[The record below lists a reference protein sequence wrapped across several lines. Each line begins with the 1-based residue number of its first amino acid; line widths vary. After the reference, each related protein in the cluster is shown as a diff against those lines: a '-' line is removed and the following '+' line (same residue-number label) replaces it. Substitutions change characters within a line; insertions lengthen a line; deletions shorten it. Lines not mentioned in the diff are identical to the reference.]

1 MGSFMCDDTPKTPR
15 QDAPLEEI
23 VGRSHAIQ
31 VILERIMMVAATNST
46 VLILGETGTG
56 KELVARAIHR
66 LSHRNGR
73 PLITVNCAALPL
85 GLIESELFG
94 HEKGAFSGAVARR
107 VGRFEL
113 AHHGSIFLDE
123 IGELPPE
130 IQAKLLRVLQ
140 TREFER
146 VGGAQT
152 IKVDVRVITATN
164 RPLARDVAT
173 NGFRSDL
180 YYRLN
185 VFPIAIPPL
194 RERPEDIAPLAQHF
208 VEKYAT
214 RMQRPPQRLTEET
227 LAKLAA
233 YSWPGNVRELESV
246 IERAVIL
253 SPGEAIQLSDD
264 LLTQPGPAPVES
276 RSRPG
281 WAPNTRRA
289 LSRDPDHLFEVLKQA
304 GGNQTKAAR
313 LLGIGRT
320 TLWRR
325 LKAVRAS
332 PDGAGRPTPDAQPL
346 PEKTTE
352 AS

>member
-1 MGSFMCDDTPKTPR
+1 MVLAR
-15 QDAPLEEI
+15 L
-23 VGRSHAIQ
+23 
-31 VILERIMMVAATNST
+31 MMVAPTIST

-56 KELVARAIHR
+56 KEMVARAIHR
-66 LSHRNGR
+66 LSDRKGQ
-73 PLITVNCAALPL
+73 PLVTVNCAALPL

-113 AHHGSIFLDE
+113 AHHGTIFLDE

-185 VFPIAIPPL
+185 VFPISIPPL
-194 RERPEDIAPLAQHF
+194 RERPEDIAPLARHF
-208 VEKYAT
+208 VEKSAA
-214 RMQRPPQRLTEET
+214 RVQRPPKRLTEET

-233 YSWPGNVRELESV
+233 YWWPGNVRELESV

-253 SPGEAIQLSDD
+253 SPGEVIELPDD
-264 LLTQPGPAPVES
+264 SLAQPVPSPVDSPSGPA
-276 RSRPG
+276 
-281 WAPNTRRA
+281 WAPTTRRA
-289 LSRDPDHLFEVLKQA
+289 LATDLGHLFEVLRQVR
-304 GGNQTKAAR
+304 GNQTKAAR

-325 LKAVRAS
+325 LKASRPS
-332 PDGAGRPTPDAQPL
+332 SNGDGRPIPDIPS
-346 PEKTTE
+346 PPDNTTE
-352 AS
+352 A

>member
-1 MGSFMCDDTPKTPR
+1 MCEDKPSSRAHDT
-15 QDAPLEEI
+15 QLEEI
-23 VGRSHAIQ
+23 VGRSRAIQ
-31 VILERIMMVAATNST
+31 MILTRIAMVASTNST

-66 LSHRNGR
+66 LSPRNGQ

-94 HEKGAFSGAVARR
+94 HEKGAFSGAVSRR

-113 AHHGSIFLDE
+113 AHHGTLFLDE
-123 IGELPPE
+123 VGELPPE

-140 TREFER
+140 THEFER

-185 VFPIAIPPL
+185 VFPISIPPL

-208 VEKYAT
+208 VEKSAA
-214 RMQRPPQRLTEET
+214 RMQRPPQRLTEDT
-227 LAKLAA
+227 LARLAA
-233 YSWPGNVRELESV
+233 YAWPGNVRELESV
-246 IERAVIL
+246 IERAAIL
-253 SPGEAIQLSDD
+253 SPGEEIQLSDD
-264 LLTQPGPAPVES
+264 SLAQSAPGPVES
-276 RSRPG
+276 QAVPG
-281 WAPNTRRA
+281 WAPTTRRA
-289 LSRDPDHLFEVLKQA
+289 LGKDLGHLFEVLRQVR
-304 GGNQTKAAR
+304 GNQTKAAR

-325 LKAVRAS
+325 LKASRFS
-332 PDGAGRPTPDAQPL
+332 SDGDGRPMPDVQSP
-346 PEKTTE
+346 PDTTTE
-352 AS
+352 AQ